1 LHQVGISNYCMSK
14 MQGQTT
20 LNPQSGLLSTRWHV
34 FCEVLSCAD
43 AQGLGSNS
51 LNWNHQGQC
60 FKVSVLLNINMST
73 HNQEFLQCLRVTG
86 LSARCSAAMHISVHT
101 TCVSW
106 LISDVFHSQ
115 DNDYSSENTT
125 NCPPSGEEERLTH
138 HPHYTLSL
146 VVASC
151 LLAWRIDALRAS
163 DALYEMTVAHSR
175 VSA

>member
-1 LHQVGISNYCMSK
+1 